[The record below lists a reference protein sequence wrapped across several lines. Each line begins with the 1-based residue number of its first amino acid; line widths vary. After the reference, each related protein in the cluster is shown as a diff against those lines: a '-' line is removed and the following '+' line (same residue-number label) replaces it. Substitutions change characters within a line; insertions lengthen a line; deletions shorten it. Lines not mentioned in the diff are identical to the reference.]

1 MRVYVDCV
9 GCEQRQLD
17 AQRII
22 DYLAANSISLAEDA
36 NAADWIVLVTC
47 AVDQT
52 SEHRSLARLEE
63 LLQQGPELGRVVVGG
78 CLPLIS
84 PSTLAKYPVGATFSP
99 RSLDDLDEVLGA
111 TIAVPMADI
120 PHPNMSIFD
129 GHGQGLVAR
138 KWASARDAYDAAKRG
153 FKIVVDDG
161 CLLDCSYCVIKYATG
176 QLKSKPLETVV
187 NEFLSGV
194 ARGASTAM
202 IMGGDTGAYGWDI
215 GVRLHHVLEAILQYD
230 TDCTLFIHDFN
241 VNWLIRDIEAYLNV
255 LIKGQRRVGAINFPI
270 QSGSDKILRRMKR
283 PYTAQKASD
292 ALTQLRKYSP
302 AIALGTHI
310 IVGFPGET
318 DEDFALTLALLKEV
332 DFDFMSCFPYS
343 EHHRANSS
351 RQPEKV
357 SPDEIRARLQ
367 QIQLMF
373 GERAKIFSM

>member
-1 MRVYVDCV
+1 MKVYVDCV

-22 DYLAANSISLAEDA
+22 DYLVANNISLAEDA
-36 NAADWIVLVTC
+36 SAADWVVLVTC
-47 AVDQT
+47 AVDRA
-52 SEHRSLARLEE
+52 SEHKSLARLKE
-63 LLQQGPELGRVVVGG
+63 LLKQGPEQRHVVVGG
-78 CLPLIS
+78 CLPSIS
-84 PSTLAKYPVGATFSP
+84 PRALAKYPVHATFSP
-99 RSLDDLDEVLGA
+99 RSLHDLDNILGA
-111 TIAVPMADI
+111 PIAVPMADI
-120 PHPNMSIFD
+120 PHPNTSIFD

-138 KWASARDAYDAAKRG
+138 KWTSAREAYDAAKRG

-161 CLLDCSYCVIKYATG
+161 CLLNCSYCVIKYATG
-176 QLKSKPLETVV
+176 RLKSKPLDMVV
-187 NEFLSGV
+187 NEFVCGV

-215 GVRLHHVLEAILQYD
+215 GLRLHHVLEAILQYD
-230 TDCTLFIHDFN
+230 ADCTIFIHDFN
-241 VNWLIRDIEAYLNV
+241 VNWLIRDLEAYLNV

-283 PYTAQKASD
+283 PYTTQKASD
-292 ALTQLRKYSP
+292 ALTELRKYAP
-302 AIALGTHI
+302 AIALGTHV

-318 DEDFALTLALLKEV
+318 DEDFASTLVLLKEV

-343 EHHRANSS
+343 EHDRADSS

-357 SPDEIRARLQ
+357 SPDEIAARLQ